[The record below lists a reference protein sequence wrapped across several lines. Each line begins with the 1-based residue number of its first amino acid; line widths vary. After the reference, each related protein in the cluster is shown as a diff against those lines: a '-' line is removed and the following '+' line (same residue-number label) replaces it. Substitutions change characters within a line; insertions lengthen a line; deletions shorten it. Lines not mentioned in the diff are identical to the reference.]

1 MTIAVC
7 LKWINASGQPDADQ
21 PDERF
26 MGISYADQAALEY
39 ALRVGEHSQ
48 EEIIVV
54 TAGPVGSDIVLHDAL
69 ARGAHHAVRVDID
82 RATDSEAIAR
92 AIAPVVANCS
102 LIWCGDYSVDRGSGS
117 VPAFIAA
124 RLSCDQALGLVE
136 IEIPANAQ
144 QAISALRRLDG
155 GRRERLE
162 IHGPAVISV
171 EGSTARLR
179 RASLKGSMAA
189 KKQDISVVSASPTA
203 IDIAPVRPYRPRARA
218 VAAPVG
224 TSALDRVRQ
233 ITDTSSAK
241 GHGETVHLEPREA
254 AELIVNKLREWGYQS

>member
-7 LKWINASGQPDADQ
+7 LKWINASGQPEADQ

-39 ALRVGEHSQ
+39 ALRVSEHTN

-54 TAGPVGSDIVLHDAL
+54 TAGPVGSEIVLRDAL
-69 ARGAHHAVRVDID
+69 ARGAHQATRIDIN
-82 RATDSEAIAR
+82 RSSESAAIAR
-92 AIAPVVANCS
+92 AIAPVIAHCS
-102 LIWCGDYSVDRGSGS
+102 LIWCGDYSADRGSGS

-124 RLSCDQALGLVE
+124 ELSCDQALGLVE
-136 IEIPANAQ
+136 IDIPTDGQ
-144 QAISALRRLDG
+144 HHIKALRRLDG
-155 GRRERLE
+155 GRREQLTIFGR
-162 IHGPAVISV
+162 AVLSV

-189 KKQDISVVSASPTA
+189 NKHVITVISSNPTA
-203 IDIAPVRPYRPRARA
+203 IDTAPVRPYRPRART

-224 TSALDRVRQ
+224 NSALDRVRQ
-233 ITDTSSAK
+233 IADTSSTK

-254 AELIVNKLREWGYQS
+254 AELIINKLREWGYQS

>member
-7 LKWINASGQPDADQ
+7 LKWINASGQPDTDQ

-26 MGISYADQAALEY
+26 MGMSYADQAALEY
-39 ALRVGEHSQ
+39 ALRVSEHTN

-54 TAGPVGSDIVLHDAL
+54 TAGPVGSDIVLRDAL
-69 ARGAHHAVRVDID
+69 ARGAHRAVRIDID
-82 RATDSEAIAR
+82 RSSDSAAIAR
-92 AIAPVVANCS
+92 VIAPVVAQCS

-124 RLSCDQALGLVE
+124 QLSCDQALGLVE
-136 IEIPANAQ
+136 IEIPSNAQ
-144 QAISALRRLDG
+144 DSITALRRLDG
-155 GRRERLE
+155 GRREQLA
-162 IHGPAVISV
+162 IHGHAVLSV

-189 KKQDISVVSASPTA
+189 KKHDITVIAVSPTA
-203 IDIAPVRPYRPRARA
+203 IDNAPVRPYRPRARA

-224 TSALDRVRQ
+224 TSALDRVKQ
-233 ITDTSSAK
+233 ITDRSSAK

>member
-1 MTIAVC
+1 
-7 LKWINASGQPDADQ
+7 
-21 PDERF
+21 
-26 MGISYADQAALEY
+26 
-39 ALRVGEHSQ
+39 
-48 EEIIVV
+48 
-54 TAGPVGSDIVLHDAL
+54 
-69 ARGAHHAVRVDID
+69 
-82 RATDSEAIAR
+82 
-92 AIAPVVANCS
+92 

-203 IDIAPVRPYRPRARA
+203 IDMAPVRPYRPRARA

-224 TSALDRVRQ
+224 SSALDRVKQ

-254 AELIVNKLREWGYQS
+254 AELIMKKLREWGYQS